1 MEYSFYP
8 LRMGVAKDLP
18 LYERDCCERDLTNV
32 VKSGEKLNSPETSQ
46 KHNSGMS
53 NEAMNKGDA
62 NGGRDS
68 KRRASM
74 MVKKKN

>member
-32 VKSGEKLNSPETSQ
+32 VKSGEKLNSPETS
-46 KHNSGMS
+46 
-53 NEAMNKGDA
+53 
-62 NGGRDS
+62 
-68 KRRASM
+68 
-74 MVKKKN
+74 